1 MTTINWKLLKEY
13 TIDQSR
19 AIMVPWILVL
29 DAPRESTHLQIKAEG
44 KWTPVGGLLGDCDP
58 DGLLGP
64 PFQTDRL
71 VVPDCPVG
79 ALIGKFG
86 GSSASLSPLASPP
99 TAPVAA
105 ATPASPPAAPPAL
118 TEGKA
123 FAIGSY
129 CVLAIPER
137 SIGPLYVSFNGL
149 IRPVNLVQLKING
162 YCPGWLDSSRKA

>member
-1 MTTINWKLLKEY
+1 MTTINWKQLTEY
-13 TIDQSR
+13 KIDQPR
-19 AIMVPWILVL
+19 QITTPWILAL
-29 DAPRESTHLQIKAEG
+29 DAPRECTHLQIKAEG
-44 KWTPVGGLLGDCDP
+44 RWTPAGGLLGECEP

-64 PFQTDRL
+64 PVQTDRL

-86 GSSASLSPLASPP
+86 GSSASLTPAPP
-99 TAPVAA
+99 TPANPAA
-105 ATPASPPAAPPAL
+105 DPPAKPPAL

-129 CVLAIPER
+129 CVIAIPEK

-149 IRPVNLVQLKING
+149 IRPVNVTQLNITVFG
-162 YCPGWLDSSRKA
+162 ATPTT